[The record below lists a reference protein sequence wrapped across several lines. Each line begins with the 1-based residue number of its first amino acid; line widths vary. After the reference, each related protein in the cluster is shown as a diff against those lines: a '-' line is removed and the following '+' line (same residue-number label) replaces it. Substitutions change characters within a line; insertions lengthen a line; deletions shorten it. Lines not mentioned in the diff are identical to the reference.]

1 MLTKL
6 NCCFC
11 YGCIAAAV
19 TAETA
24 VSADEHQTLYLQ
36 VIYIGP
42 VDVSTPGYGL
52 PLSLEADVGQCTSSA
67 GLSEIATDHELQ

>member
-1 MLTKL
+1 M
-6 NCCFC
+6 
-11 YGCIAAAV
+11 AAV

-52 PLSLEADVGQCTSSA
+52 PLSLELQGLKQNVSQCTSSA
-67 GLSEIATDHELQ
+67 GLSEIATDHEVQ